1 MGMRRWLPFLFLGL
15 FVYDVAVDAFEA
27 DCAGVAEETCCACV
41 CQTHASNPAATQA
54 LSAPTVSARFS
65 LSQGALFIAH
75 LSDKSLF
82 HPPNTT
88 A

>member
-1 MGMRRWLPFLFLGL
+1 MRRWLPLLFLSL

-27 DCAGVAEETCCACV
+27 GCLESAEEACCACV
-41 CQTHASNPAATQA
+41 CQTHAVNPDTARSIA
-54 LSAPTVSARFS
+54 APTAS
-65 LSQGALFIAH
+65 LSSPLQKGALFTAH

-82 HPPNTT
+82 HPPKTL

>member
-1 MGMRRWLPFLFLGL
+1 MRRWLPFLFLGL

-27 DCAGVAEETCCACV
+27 DCAGAAEETCCACV
-41 CQTHASNPAATQA
+41 CQTHASNPAATPSVA
-54 LSAPTVSARFS
+54 APTNSSSCS

-82 HPPNTT
+82 HPPNIP